1 MVFLQSYHK
10 ENGFTLCW
18 HNTETKELKSQ
29 FQLLLSHSD
38 IDYNLK
44 NLNNSLMRLDPLSL
58 VIEMYFPMVL
68 QNFRSIFCKQQ
79 MMRTFLAYD
88 GEFSQSESWSTLDA
102 AKTLKK
108 RNYRIPHLKI
118 NPKVDP

>member
-10 ENGFTLCW
+10 ENGFTLHW
-18 HNTETKELKSQ
+18 HDTDTKELKPQ

-58 VIEMYFPMVL
+58 VIEMYLPMVKKKK
-68 QNFRSIFCKQQ
+68 FKKVFKS
-79 MMRTFLAYD
+79 M
-88 GEFSQSESWSTLDA
+88 EESPILLWVSVLHNG
-102 AKTLKK
+102 K
-108 RNYRIPHLKI
+108 
-118 NPKVDP
+118 